1 MTRQLE
7 QAVSSRNLR
16 ARQVALEA
24 MKLVSVD
31 ATGLVSYQSRGRV
44 VVIGDKMALA
54 LAPHLDTKLQPQL
67 VLLNDEKEQG
77 SPAISPRI
85 EGHLGAFRILL
96 DEPGRPNARTLEVDL
111 VLDLSPEPLLDM
123 ALTPAGYLHVSADEE
138 GLSAASETLSDMIGT
153 FESPVFVDY
162 DAGICAHG
170 RNGKTA
176 CTACIDTC
184 PTMAITSLAERVE
197 VDPFLCQGGGVCATV
212 CPSGAIRYLY
222 PNVKDTLS
230 RLRALLRTY
239 SEEGG
244 SDPVILIHT
253 GSGGDLFE
261 SANNNLLPF
270 VVEELASVGL
280 ETWLSALAYGAQ
292 SVWLLKDGGITAAV
306 ADAVQG
312 QIGIAVEIL
321 QALGYPQES
330 VRLVNAHELQL
341 PSPPGMPDIQV
352 AGYSGV
358 GGKRTTTYMAID
370 HLYAQAE
377 RAKPVITL
385 QVGAPF
391 GAAFVEEGACT
402 LCLSCVG
409 ACPGN
414 ALQSGSGEPKLSFI
428 EANCMQCGICTRTCP
443 EDAIWITPRL
453 LLDAED
459 RRRVRL
465 LYQEP
470 PFHCSSCG
478 KPFATKSTITNMLNR
493 LQGHWMFQSE
503 RARKRLTMC
512 GDCRV
517 VDIAD
522 DQEAVEPSQDGA
534 MRQ

>member
-7 QAVSSRNLR
+7 QTIRSQNSR
-16 ARQVALEA
+16 ARRTALEA
-24 MKLVSVD
+24 MQLVYVD
-31 ATGLVSYQSRGRV
+31 ATGLVSYQSRGKV
-44 VVIGDKMALA
+44 AVIGDRMALA
-54 LAPHLDTKLQPQL
+54 LASHLDKKLQPEL
-67 VLLNDEKEQG
+67 VLLESEDEQG
-77 SPAISPRI
+77 LPAPPPRI
-85 EGHLGAFRILL
+85 EGHLGAFRIQL
-96 DEPGRPNARTLEVDL
+96 DEPDGPSARTLEVDL
-111 VLDLSPEPLLDM
+111 VLDLSPEPVLNM
-123 ALTPAGYLHVSADEE
+123 ALTPAGYLHVSADED
-138 GLSAASETLSDMIGT
+138 GLSAASEALSEMVGS

-184 PTMAITSLAERVE
+184 PATAITSLAERIE
-197 VDPFLCQGGGVCATV
+197 VDPFLCQGGGGCATV

-239 SEEGG
+239 NEEGG

-253 GSGGDLFE
+253 GSAGDLFE

-270 VVEELASVGL
+270 MVEELASVGL
-280 ETWLSALAYGAQ
+280 ETWLSALAYGARG
-292 SVWLLKDGGITAAV
+292 VWLLHDDDIAAAV
-306 ADAVQG
+306 MDAVQG
-312 QIGIAVEIL
+312 QIGIATEIL

-330 VRLVNAHELQL
+330 VRLVNLSELQL
-341 PSPPGMPDIQV
+341 PPPPVMPEIQV

-377 RAKPVITL
+377 RVKPVITL
-385 QVGAPF
+385 EVGAPF

-414 ALQSGSGEPKLSFI
+414 ALQSGGDEPKLSFI
-428 EANCMQCGICTRTCP
+428 EANCIQCGICTRTCP

-459 RRRVRL
+459 RRRARL
-465 LYQEP
+465 LCQEA

-503 RARKRLTMC
+503 RSRKRLTMC

-522 DQEAVEPSQDGA
+522 DLEAVQSSQDGA
-534 MRQ
+534 VRQ